1 LHYYQHQAEAEE
13 RLGLPITFVQSTDE
27 VEMMRGQLFF
37 LSKIVAPLWEP
48 VAALFP
54 EVAHLADNLDRNQAY
69 YEKEISAHAAAQAAA
84 AAAAA
89 AASTDAA
96 DATAAVTEPA
106 AAPAV
111 EAAASA
117 VTPTSVTGGASS
129 PSGSPRNRLRIIV
142 DI

>member
-1 LHYYQHQAEAEE
+1 M
-13 RLGLPITFVQSTDE
+13 QSTDE

-84 AAAAA
+84 AAA
-89 AASTDAA
+89 STDAA
-96 DATAAVTEPA
+96 ATAAAAATEPA
-106 AAPAV
+106 AVEAV
-111 EAAASA
+111 EAVAPA

-129 PSGSPRNRLRIIV
+129 PPGSPRNRLRITV
-142 DI
+142 DT